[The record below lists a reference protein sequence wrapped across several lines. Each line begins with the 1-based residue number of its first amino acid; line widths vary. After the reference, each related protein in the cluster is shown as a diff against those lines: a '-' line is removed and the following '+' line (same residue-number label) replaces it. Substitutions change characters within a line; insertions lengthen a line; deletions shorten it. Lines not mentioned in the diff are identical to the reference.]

1 MRRGRVVFGSLAVFG
16 ALCLAPPAARA
27 DTTKQACVQAYVD
40 AQRLR
45 KADKLSEARQK
56 LELCADDACPA
67 TVKKDCKAWVDENE
81 RDQPTLALSALDL
94 DGKKTIT
101 VKVLV
106 DGVSVG
112 DQLPSSPIKVDPGA
126 HKVRFEATGL
136 APIEIEVSLQ
146 KGEKAREVLA
156 DFSKQKKDEAPAP
169 AAPNETGDSARA
181 TRKTPVL
188 VYVLGGVGVLGV
200 ASFAYFGST
209 GKSEED
215 ELADTCAPNCSQ
227 SKVDA
232 AHQKMLIADISLGVG
247 AVALGAAAYLYFTR
261 PKQTESATVVGFA
274 PLGRGGAAFVGG
286 RF

>member
-1 MRRGRVVFGSLAVFG
+1 MFG
-16 ALCLAPPAARA
+16 ALCLASPPARA

-67 TVKKDCKAWVDENE
+67 TVKKDCKAWLDENE

-101 VKVLV
+101 VRVLL

-112 DQLPSSPIKVDPGA
+112 DQLPSSPIKVDPGT
-126 HKVRFEATGL
+126 HKLRFEAEGL
-136 APIEIEVSLQ
+136 EPIEIEVSLQ

-156 DFSKQKKDEAPAP
+156 DFSKQKKAEASTP
-169 AAPNETGDSARA
+169 AAHAETGHRVQVIRDE
-181 TRKTPVL
+181 TPVL

-261 PKQTESATVVGFA
+261 PKQAESATVVGFT
-274 PLGRGGAAFVGG
+274 PLDRGGAAFVGG